1 MLAAESAEL
10 RTWFSCRKINS
21 IALRYWRKLADN
33 GEDKPQYATEQALS
47 VSDELVLQNLGS
59 VLRKGLDDHA
69 LLNAIMLTFVFT
81 STASIIDRD
90 YLRYQVEALGSIRQR
105 MSSPDKATTEPTLGA
120 IVLLA
125 GIEVGILL
133 FIFWPLDIFIKQAT
147 PKADITIVLYR
158 LGSECPVKF
167 NFIWGQ
173 YISFLKFVE
182 KRGYI

>member
-47 VSDELVLQNLGS
+47 VSDELVLQNMGS

-81 STASIIDRD
+81 STPSIIDRD

-133 FIFWPLDIFIKQAT
+133 FTF
-147 PKADITIVLYR
+147 
-158 LGSECPVKF
+158 
-167 NFIWGQ
+167 
-173 YISFLKFVE
+173 
-182 KRGYI
+182 